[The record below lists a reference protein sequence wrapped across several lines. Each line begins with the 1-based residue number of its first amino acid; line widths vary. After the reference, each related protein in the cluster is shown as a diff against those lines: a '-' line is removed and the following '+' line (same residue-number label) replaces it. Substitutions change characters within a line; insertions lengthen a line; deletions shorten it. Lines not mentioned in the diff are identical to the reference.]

1 MRPVTEYIR
10 RLLSEMGITFCAD
23 IVAGIMKLWRR
34 RALHLIRL
42 TTFGTFPSR
51 GRLFLRRG
59 CFLLSHRLPFEGKL
73 PFIKIKSIKSEQSKE
88 FGRRALV
95 ERRGGPAC
103 REKGYGFY
111 YSDLTLFASW
121 PLKSDEICTPYP

>member
-10 RLLSEMGITFCAD
+10 RLLSEMRGNILCGHPEV
-23 IVAGIMKLWRR
+23 VAEAGATPHPPHYVR
-34 RALHLIRL
+34 HLPL
-42 TTFGTFPSR
+42 EGKA
-51 GRLFLRRG
+51 FLRRG

-73 PFIKIKSIKSEQSKE
+73 PFIKIKPIKSEHPKE
-88 FGRRALV
+88 LGRRALV